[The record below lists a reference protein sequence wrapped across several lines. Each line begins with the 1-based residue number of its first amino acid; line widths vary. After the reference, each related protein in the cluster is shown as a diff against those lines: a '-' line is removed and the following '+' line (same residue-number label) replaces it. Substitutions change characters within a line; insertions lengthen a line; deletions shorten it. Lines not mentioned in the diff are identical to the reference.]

1 MDYLAHNIA
10 TPEELEYFTHITLQD
25 LVTTIHKNAE
35 YGASWKKRGG
45 VGAFMM
51 LARKWDRLEEMVKR
65 ENYDIFA
72 ALRKSS
78 DSGEALRDTI
88 GDLRNYL
95 TLVENEA
102 IKIGILEKPVMYLKY
117 STDRHG
123 NQNLDF
129 YPKATETPDGAI
141 VLPSQAPVNTTQ
153 RDKINHP
160 APFGHDAKDEETW
173 EQREKRQQ
181 DNGKHM

>member
-1 MDYLAHNIA
+1 MDYLALNIT

-45 VGAFMM
+45 AGAFMM

-65 ENYDIFA
+65 EDYDIFKA
-72 ALRKSS
+72 IKKSS
-78 DSGEALRDTI
+78 NSGEALIDTI
-88 GDLRNYL
+88 ADLRNYL
-95 TLVENEA
+95 TLVQNEA
-102 IKIGILEKPVMYLKY
+102 IKLGILKKPHEYLKY

-123 NQNLDF
+123 NQKLE
-129 YPKATETPDGAI
+129 YLPTVTEAPDGGI
-141 VLPSQAPVNTTQ
+141 VLPSQAPVNITQ
-153 RDKINHP
+153 PDKINHP
-160 APFGHDAKDEETW
+160 RPFGYDPEE
-173 EQREKRQQ
+173 